1 MANKDN
7 VLTDFRGGNKFR
19 GELFKRQR
27 PKSKSNFALIK
38 QINNETS
45 DLQRSHPH

>member
-19 GELFKRQR
+19 GELVKRPR
-27 PKSKSNFALIK
+27 PKAKSNFELIK
-38 QINNETS
+38 QMKSN
-45 DLQRSHPH
+45 D